1 MRIVHL
7 TTFYTGGAGI
17 AATRLHN
24 ALLENGVDSF
34 IGFVQDIDGV
44 PVKNAF
50 SVGKLSFKR
59 RLLNF
64 FKKLTNRVE
73 RDLRL
78 QLNLLEIDAESV
90 YLPFSSYNPLD
101 HPIVRDADI
110 IHLHW
115 TCGMIDYPSFFRQCR
130 KPIVWTMHDMYPLLG
145 LYIYENDYRSNYPH
159 TKMLNDKISQIQQD
173 AVNGFTGTIWF
184 TTPSSFLQEKLYNSR
199 LLDQPQCQHIYNTI
213 DFNEFKLGDKHHK
226 RSLLELPKQ
235 AKILL
240 FSCASLNNKRK
251 GFDILIDA
259 LKLLLQKR
267 SDFILVALG
276 EKTPFVDEELPI
288 IYTDVITSMG
298 KLCDYY
304 SAADAFIL
312 PSREDNLP
320 NVMLEALACGLPVL
334 GTPVGGI
341 KEIIK
346 HGFNGLLAKDI
357 SGNELASVIA
367 VFLDNPILF
376 NSTDIRAHAMDSF
389 GHRKIV
395 DQFLSLY
402 SVQYNTVHHPK

>member
-34 IGFVQDIDGV
+34 IGFVQDIDGL

-64 FKKLTNRVE
+64 FKKLSHRVE
-73 RDLRL
+73 SDLRL
-78 QLNLLEIDAESV
+78 QLKQLAIDAESV

-101 HPIVRDADI
+101 HPIVRKADI
-110 IHLHW
+110 VHLHW

-145 LYIYENDYRSNYPH
+145 LYIYENDYHRNYTL
-159 TKMLNDKISQIQQD
+159 TKKLNDEVSQIQRD
-173 AVNGFTGTIWF
+173 GLSSFNGNIWF
-184 TTPSSFLQEKLYNSR
+184 TTPSSFLKEKLNNSR
-199 LLDQPQCQHIYNTI
+199 FLDQPKCQHIYNTI
-213 DFNEFKLGDKHHK
+213 DFNEFKPGDKYHK
-226 RSLLELPKQ
+226 RSLLELPKH

-288 IYTDVITSMG
+288 IYTGVITSMG
-298 KLCDYY
+298 MLRDYY
-304 SAADAFIL
+304 TAADAFIL

-320 NVMLEALACGLPVL
+320 NVMLEAFASGLPVI
-334 GTPVGGI
+334 GAPVGGI
-341 KEIIK
+341 KESILN
-346 HGFNGLLAKDI
+346 GFNGLLAKDTSPESFVNI
-357 SGNELASVIA
+357 IID
-367 VFLDNPILF
+367 FLNNINQYDPEAIRTYAFAKYNGLLITKQF
-376 NSTDIRAHAMDSF
+376 TDI
-389 GHRKIV
+389 
-395 DQFLSLY
+395 
-402 SVQYNTVHHPK
+402 YNKVLNKS